1 MSSADPSAPRPP
13 QPTLQRDLLLRL
25 TVPLLAIIAA
35 TGTLGVLTAQ
45 RLTER
50 TFDHWLIDS
59 ARALSRQV
67 RVVEGQ
73 VRVTLGGDAEAILV
87 YDAVDRTYFEVRQG
101 EHHVMGQTGLPRSGT
116 EATQDGE
123 VLLYSAAFNGQPVRV
138 ARVGVADSDPPV
150 QVLVAETKL
159 KRAEVRDDLMLQL
172 LPLAALMLAAAVA
185 IVLASRWTLQPL
197 QLIASRW
204 RAQSTASLQPIR
216 LDDVPRELA
225 PFAGALNEV
234 LGRIHAMLERERRFA
249 ANAAHQIRTPLAGL
263 QLGLERAAEAGD
275 LASVRSVIAEMHDT
289 TRRTSRLLQQL
300 MALGRLDPEYAH
312 DLERQRVDLRWLAE
326 AVGEVYLDTA
336 MARGVALELAEA
348 AQPLPV
354 AVQPDLVSE
363 ALGNLVDNALRY
375 TPRGGTVQISFE
387 DRPPT
392 LVVDDSGPGIP
403 ADLRNAVT
411 ERFVR
416 GPASAMAGDGSGLG
430 LAIVRE
436 IAELHGAVLELDDSP
451 LGGLTA
457 RLRFPSSAAPVASAD
472 GAAPTRSAGH

>member
-1 MSSADPSAPRPP
+1 
-13 QPTLQRDLLLRL
+13 
-25 TVPLLAIIAA
+25 
-35 TGTLGVLTAQ
+35 
-45 RLTER
+45 
-50 TFDHWLIDS
+50 
-59 ARALSRQV
+59 
-67 RVVEGQ
+67 
-73 VRVTLGGDAEAILV
+73 
-87 YDAVDRTYFEVRQG
+87 
-101 EHHVMGQTGLPRSGT
+101 
-116 EATQDGE
+116 
-123 VLLYSAAFNGQPVRV
+123 
-138 ARVGVADSDPPV
+138 
-150 QVLVAETKL
+150 
-159 KRAEVRDDLMLQL
+159 
-172 LPLAALMLAAAVA
+172 
-185 IVLASRWTLQPL
+185 
-197 QLIASRW
+197 
-204 RAQSTASLQPIR
+204 
-216 LDDVPRELA
+216 
-225 PFAGALNEV
+225 
-234 LGRIHAMLERERRFA
+234 MLERERRFA

-275 LASVRSVIAEMHDT
+275 LASVRSVITEMHDT